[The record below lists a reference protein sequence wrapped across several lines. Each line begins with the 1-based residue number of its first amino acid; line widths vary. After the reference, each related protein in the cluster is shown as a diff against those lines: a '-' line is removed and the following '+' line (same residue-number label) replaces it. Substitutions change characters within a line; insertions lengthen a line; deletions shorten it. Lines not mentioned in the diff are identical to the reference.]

1 MTIDITGVAESE
13 WSADFLR
20 VDELAFGYD
29 ATEEENEIDRT
40 LREPKRMIAA
50 RVGGEMVGIAGAYSF
65 DMTVPGGSAPMA
77 GVTWV
82 GVLPTHRRRG
92 VLTAMMRHQLHD
104 LHESQ
109 GEAIA
114 ALYASESVIYGRFGY
129 GQASQ
134 ELRLTMHRGAN
145 ALRRTSAPDSSLTLR
160 LCDPKEVL
168 PSLQPVYEVERAHRP
183 GMLARDDRWWQV
195 TTFWPERRRDGAS
208 SLRAV
213 LLSDESRLRGYAIFA
228 IKDDWVVGR
237 PASVVRVREMFA
249 TDPEAYA
256 GVWRFLLDID
266 LTATV
271 EARSRPVDDP
281 LLHLLTDPRGAR
293 PVMTDGLYVR
303 LVDLDRALGQRT
315 YDAPVDAVLDVTDD
329 FCPWNAGRWR
339 IAGDTTGATCTRT
352 TDSAD
357 VSLSSTELGAAYLGG
372 TPLGTLARAGRVS
385 EETRGAL
392 TVVDRAFRSEP
403 LPWCPVMF

>member
-1 MTIDITGVAESE
+1 MTIEITGIAEPE
-13 WSADFLR
+13 WTAFNR

-29 ATEEENEIDRT
+29 ATDEENELDRT

-50 RVGGEMVGIAGAYSF
+50 RIGGEMVGIAGAYSF
-65 DMTVPGGSAPMA
+65 DMTVPGGSAPVA

-92 VLTAMMRHQLHD
+92 VLTAMMRHQLHG

-109 GEAIA
+109 GEAVA

-134 ELRLTMHRGAN
+134 ELRLTMQRGAN
-145 ALRRTSAPDSSLTLR
+145 ALRRTTPDNALTLR
-160 LCDPKEVL
+160 LCDPKEIL
-168 PSLQPVYEVERAHRP
+168 ASLKPVYEVEQAQRP
-183 GMLARDDRWWQV
+183 GMLARDDRWWRV

-213 LLSDESRLRGYAIFA
+213 TVSDARLRGYAIFA
-228 IKDDWVVGR
+228 IKDDWVEGR

-256 GVWRFLLDID
+256 AIWRFLLDID
-266 LTATV
+266 LTAIV

-303 LVDLDRALGQRT
+303 LADIDRALTQRT
-315 YDAPVDAVLDVTDD
+315 YEAPVDVVLDVTDD

-339 IAGDTTGATCTRT
+339 LAGNATGATCTRT
-352 TDSAD
+352 NDSAD
-357 VSLSSTELGAAYLGG
+357 VTLSSTELGAAYLGG
-372 TPLGTLARAGRVS
+372 TSLGTLARAGRVS
-385 EETRGAL
+385 EQTRGAL
-392 TVVDRAFRSEP
+392 SAIDRAFRSEP

>member
-13 WSADFLR
+13 WSAEFLR

-29 ATEEENEIDRT
+29 ATDEENELDRT

-109 GEAIA
+109 GEAVA

-145 ALRRTSAPDSSLTLR
+145 ALRRTSAPRQLADIAALRPQGGPPLT
-160 LCDPKEVL
+160 
-168 PSLQPVYEVERAHRP
+168 Q
-183 GMLARDDRWWQV
+183 
-195 TTFWPERRRDGAS
+195 
-208 SLRAV
+208 
-213 LLSDESRLRGYAIFA
+213 
-228 IKDDWVVGR
+228 
-237 PASVVRVREMFA
+237 
-249 TDPEAYA
+249 A
-256 GVWRFLLDID
+256 GVRGR
-266 LTATV
+266 AS
-271 EARSRPVDDP
+271 AASRYACSRRS
-281 LLHLLTDPRGAR
+281 
-293 PVMTDGLYVR
+293 
-303 LVDLDRALGQRT
+303 LV
-315 YDAPVDAVLDVTDD
+315 
-329 FCPWNAGRWR
+329 
-339 IAGDTTGATCTRT
+339 
-352 TDSAD
+352 
-357 VSLSSTELGAAYLGG
+357 AA
-372 TPLGTLARAGRVS
+372 
-385 EETRGAL
+385 
-392 TVVDRAFRSEP
+392 
-403 LPWCPVMF
+403 